1 MICFPSCKINLGL
14 RITQKRADGFH
25 ALETVFYPITLTDA
39 LEIIIEPETSA
50 APLTFTSSG
59 LTINGDPY
67 NNLCYKAYFLL
78 KKDYPSI
85 PNIKMHLH
93 KKIPMGAGLGGGS
106 SDGAFTLVTLNQ
118 LFNLQLS
125 EQALLDYA
133 LQLGSDCPFFILN
146 KPAFAKGRGEILT
159 PTTVDLNGY
168 KIIIVNPGIAISTK
182 LAFSLITPKAPDNNL
197 LAVIQQPITTWK
209 DELINDFEE
218 PIFNSFPELA
228 NIKETLYQKGAI
240 YASMTGTGSTVY
252 GIFPTSMMDTLSF
265 NFPTHFFIA
274 TAS

>member
-25 ALETVFYPITLTDA
+25 ALETVFFPISIKDA
-39 LEIIIEPETSA
+39 LEIIIEPDTSA
-50 APLTFTSSG
+50 APITFTSSG
-59 LTINGDPY
+59 LAINGDPSD
-67 NNLCYKAYFLL
+67 NLCFKAYGLL

-125 EQALLDYA
+125 EQALLNYA
-133 LQLGSDCPFFILN
+133 LQLGSDCPFFIIN
-146 KPAFAKGRGEILT
+146 TPAFATGRGEILT
-159 PTTVDLNGY
+159 ATKVDLSGY
-168 KIIIVNPGIAISTK
+168 SIVIVNPGIAISTK
-182 LAFSLITPKAPDNNL
+182 LAFSLITPRVPDNNL
-197 LAVIQQPITTWK
+197 AAVIQQPISTWK
-209 DELINDFEE
+209 DVLINDFEQ

-228 NIKETLYQKGAI
+228 NIKETLYQKGAA

-265 NFPTHFFIA
+265 DFPSHYFID

>member
-14 RITQKRADGFH
+14 RITEKRADGFH

-59 LTINGDPY
+59 LAINGDPSD
-67 NNLCYKAYFLL
+67 NLCFKAYGLL

-146 KPAFAKGRGEILT
+146 TPAFATGRGEILT
-159 PTTVDLNGY
+159 PTSLDLKGY
-168 KIIIVNPGIAISTK
+168 SIVIVNPGIAISTK

-252 GIFPTSMMDTLSF
+252 GIFPTSMMDALSF
-265 NFPTHFFIA
+265 NFPSHYFIA

>member
-25 ALETVFYPITLTDA
+25 ALETVFFPISIKDA

-50 APLTFTSSG
+50 APITFTSSG
-59 LTINGDPY
+59 LAINGDPSD
-67 NNLCYKAYFLL
+67 NLCFKAYEIL
-78 KKDYPSI
+78 KKDYPTI

-93 KKIPMGAGLGGGS
+93 KTIPMGAGLGGGS
-106 SDGAFTLVTLNQ
+106 SDGAFTLVALNQ
-118 LFNLQLS
+118 LFNLQIP

-133 LQLGSDCPFFILN
+133 LQLGSDCPFFIIN
-146 KPAFAKGRGEILT
+146 TPAFATGRGEILK
-159 PTTVDLNGY
+159 PINLNLDGY
-168 KIIIVNPGIAISTK
+168 SIVIVNPGIAISTK
-182 LAFSLITPKAPDNNL
+182 LAFSLITPKVPDTNME
-197 LAVIQQPITTWK
+197 AIICEPVTSWK
-209 DELINDFEE
+209 EKLINDFEQ

-228 NIKETLYQKGAI
+228 NIKETLYQKGAV

-265 NFPTHFFIA
+265 NFPTHYFVA

>member
-59 LTINGDPY
+59 LTINGDPSD
-67 NNLCYKAYFLL
+67 NLCYKAYYLL

-93 KKIPMGAGLGGGS
+93 KTIPMGAGLGGGS

-146 KPAFAKGRGEILT
+146 TSTFATGRGEILT
-159 PTTVDLNGY
+159 PTSLDLKGY
-168 KIIIVNPGIAISTK
+168 SIVIVNPGIAISTK

-252 GIFPTSMMDTLSF
+252 GIFPTSMMDALSF
-265 NFPTHFFIA
+265 DFPSHYFIA
-274 TAS
+274 TAF

>member
-1 MICFPSCKINLGL
+1 MICFPTCKINLGL

-25 ALETVFYPITLTDA
+25 ALETVFFPISIKDA

-50 APLTFTSSG
+50 APITFTSSG
-59 LTINGDPY
+59 LAINGDPSD
-67 NNLCYKAYFLL
+67 NLCFKAYEIL
-78 KKDYPSI
+78 KKDYPTI

-93 KKIPMGAGLGGGS
+93 KTIPMGAGLGGGS
-106 SDGAFTLVTLNQ
+106 ADGAFTLVALNQ
-118 LFNLQLS
+118 LLNLQIP

-133 LQLGSDCPFFILN
+133 LQLGSDCPFFIIN
-146 KPAFAKGRGEILT
+146 TPAFATGRGEILK
-159 PTTVDLNGY
+159 PINVNLNGY
-168 KIIIVNPGIAISTK
+168 SIVIVNPGIAISTK
-182 LAFSLITPKAPDNNL
+182 LAFSLITPKVPDTNME
-197 LAVIQQPITTWK
+197 AIICEPVTSWK
-209 DELINDFEE
+209 EKLINDFEQ

-228 NIKETLYQKGAI
+228 NIKETLYQKGAV

-265 NFPTHFFIA
+265 NFPTHYFVA

>member
-25 ALETVFYPITLTDA
+25 ALETVFYPITLWDA

-50 APLTFTSSG
+50 APITFTSSG
-59 LTINGDPY
+59 LAINGDPSD
-67 NNLCYKAYFLL
+67 NLCFKAYGLL
-78 KKDYPSI
+78 KKDYPTI

-93 KKIPMGAGLGGGS
+93 KTIPMGAGLGGGS
-106 SDGAFTLVTLNQ
+106 SDGAFTLVALNQ
-118 LFNLQLS
+118 LFNLEIP

-133 LQLGSDCPFFILN
+133 LQLGSDCPFFIIN
-146 KPAFAKGRGEILT
+146 TPAFATGRGEILK
-159 PTTVDLNGY
+159 PINLNLDGY
-168 KIIIVNPGIAISTK
+168 SIVIVNPGIAISTK
-182 LAFSLITPKAPDNNL
+182 LAFSLITPKVPDTNME
-197 LAVIQQPITTWK
+197 AIICEPVTSWK
-209 DELINDFEE
+209 EKLINDFEQ

-228 NIKETLYQKGAI
+228 NIKETLYQKGAV

-265 NFPTHFFIA
+265 NFPTHYFVA

>member
-1 MICFPSCKINLGL
+1 
-14 RITQKRADGFH
+14 
-25 ALETVFYPITLTDA
+25 
-39 LEIIIEPETSA
+39 
-50 APLTFTSSG
+50 
-59 LTINGDPY
+59 
-67 NNLCYKAYFLL
+67 
-78 KKDYPSI
+78 
-85 PNIKMHLH
+85 MHLH

-146 KPAFAKGRGEILT
+146 TPAFATGRGEILT
-159 PTTVDLNGY
+159 PTSLDLKGY
-168 KIIIVNPGIAISTK
+168 SIVIVNPGIAISTK

-265 NFPTHFFIA
+265 NFPTHYFIA
-274 TAS
+274 TAF

>member
-25 ALETVFYPITLTDA
+25 ALETVFFPISIKDA
-39 LEIIIEPETSA
+39 LEIIIEQETSA
-50 APLTFTSSG
+50 APITFTSSG
-59 LTINGDPY
+59 LAINGDPSD
-67 NNLCYKAYFLL
+67 NLCFKAYEIL
-78 KKDYPSI
+78 KKDYPTI

-93 KKIPMGAGLGGGS
+93 KTIPMGAGLGGGS
-106 SDGAFTLVTLNQ
+106 ADGAFTLVALNQ
-118 LFNLQLS
+118 LLNLQIP

-133 LQLGSDCPFFILN
+133 LQLGSDCPFFIIN
-146 KPAFAKGRGEILT
+146 TPAFATGRGEILK
-159 PTTVDLNGY
+159 PINVNLNGY
-168 KIIIVNPGIAISTK
+168 SIVIVNPGIAISTK
-182 LAFSLITPKAPDNNL
+182 LAFSLITPKVPDTNME
-197 LAVIQQPITTWK
+197 AIICEPVTSWK
-209 DELINDFEE
+209 EKLINDFEQ

-228 NIKETLYQKGAI
+228 NIKETLYQKGAV

-265 NFPTHFFIA
+265 NFPTHYFVA

>member
-59 LTINGDPY
+59 LTINGDPS

-146 KPAFAKGRGEILT
+146 TPAFATGRGEILT
-159 PTTVDLNGY
+159 PTSLDLKGY
-168 KIIIVNPGIAISTK
+168 SIVIVNPGIAISTK
-182 LAFSLITPKAPDNNL
+182 LAFSLITPKASDNNL

-228 NIKETLYQKGAI
+228 NIKETLYQKGAK

-265 NFPTHFFIA
+265 NFPTHYFIA

>member
-25 ALETVFYPITLTDA
+25 ALETVFFPISIKDA
-39 LEIIIEPETSA
+39 LEIIIEPDTNA
-50 APLTFTSSG
+50 APITFTSSG
-59 LTINGDPY
+59 LAINGDPSD
-67 NNLCYKAYFLL
+67 NLCFKAYGLL
-78 KKDYPSI
+78 KKDYPTI

-93 KKIPMGAGLGGGS
+93 KTIPMGAGLGGGS
-106 SDGAFTLVTLNQ
+106 SDGAFTLVALNQ
-118 LFNLQLS
+118 LLNLQIP

-133 LQLGSDCPFFILN
+133 LQLGSDCPFFIIN
-146 KPAFAKGRGEILT
+146 TPAFATGRGEILK
-159 PTTVDLNGY
+159 PINVNLNGY
-168 KIIIVNPGIAISTK
+168 SIVIVNPGIAISTK
-182 LAFSLITPKAPDNNL
+182 LAFSLITPKVPDTNME
-197 LAVIQQPITTWK
+197 AIICEPVTSWK
-209 DELINDFEE
+209 EKLINDFEQ

-228 NIKETLYQKGAI
+228 NIKETLYQKGAV

-265 NFPTHFFIA
+265 NFPTHYFVA

>member
-25 ALETVFYPITLTDA
+25 ALETVFFPISIKDA
-39 LEIIIEPETSA
+39 LEIIIEPDTNA
-50 APLTFTSSG
+50 APITFTSSG
-59 LTINGDPY
+59 LAINGDPSD
-67 NNLCYKAYFLL
+67 NLCFKAYGLL
-78 KKDYPSI
+78 KKDYPTI

-93 KKIPMGAGLGGGS
+93 KTIPMGAGLGGGS
-106 SDGAFTLVTLNQ
+106 ADGAFTLVALNQ

-125 EQALLDYA
+125 VDKLMQYA
-133 LQLGSDCPFFILN
+133 LTLGSDCPFFIIN
-146 KPAFAKGRGEILT
+146 TPAFATGRGEILK
-159 PTTVDLNGY
+159 PINVNLDGY
-168 KIIIVNPGIAISTK
+168 RIVIVNPGIAISTK
-182 LAFSLITPKAPDNNL
+182 LAFSLITPKVPDTNMEAIICEPVTL
-197 LAVIQQPITTWK
+197 WK
-209 DELINDFEE
+209 EKLINDFEQ

-252 GIFPTSMMDTLSF
+252 GIFPTSMMDTLRF
-265 NFPTHFFIA
+265 NFPTHYFVA

>member
-25 ALETVFYPITLTDA
+25 ALETVFFPISIKDA
-39 LEIIIEPETSA
+39 LEIIIEQETSA
-50 APLTFTSSG
+50 APITFTSSG
-59 LTINGDPY
+59 LAINGDPSD
-67 NNLCYKAYFLL
+67 NLCFKAYGLL
-78 KKDYPSI
+78 KKDYPTI

-93 KKIPMGAGLGGGS
+93 KTIPMGAGLGGGS
-106 SDGAFTLVTLNQ
+106 ADGAFTLVALNQ
-118 LFNLQLS
+118 LLNLQIP

-133 LQLGSDCPFFILN
+133 LQLGSDCPFFIIN
-146 KPAFAKGRGEILT
+146 TPAFATGRGEILK
-159 PTTVDLNGY
+159 PINVNLNGY
-168 KIIIVNPGIAISTK
+168 SIVIVNPGIAISTK
-182 LAFSLITPKAPDNNL
+182 LAFSLITPKVPDTNME
-197 LAVIQQPITTWK
+197 AIICEPVTSWK
-209 DELINDFEE
+209 EKLINDFEQ

-228 NIKETLYQKGAI
+228 NIKETLYQKGAV

-265 NFPTHFFIA
+265 NFPTHYFVA

>member
-25 ALETVFYPITLTDA
+25 ALETVFFPISIKDA
-39 LEIIIEPETSA
+39 LEIIIDPDTSA
-50 APLTFTSSG
+50 APITFTSSG
-59 LTINGDPY
+59 LAINGEPSD
-67 NNLCYKAYFLL
+67 NLCFKAYGLL

-125 EQALLDYA
+125 EQALLNYA
-133 LQLGSDCPFFILN
+133 LQLGSDCPFFIIN
-146 KPAFAKGRGEILT
+146 TPAFATGRGEILT
-159 PTTVDLNGY
+159 PTTVDLSGY
-168 KIIIVNPGIAISTK
+168 SIVIVNPGIAISTK
-182 LAFSLITPKAPDNNL
+182 LAFSLITPKIPDNNL
-197 LAVIQQPITTWK
+197 AAVIQQPISTWK
-209 DELINDFEE
+209 DVLINDFEQ

-228 NIKETLYQKGAI
+228 NIKETLYQKGAA

-265 NFPTHFFIA
+265 DFPSHYFIA

>member
-39 LEIIIEPETSA
+39 LEIIIEPEPSA

-59 LTINGDPY
+59 LTINGDPSD
-67 NNLCYKAYFLL
+67 NLCYKAYFLL

-85 PNIKMHLH
+85 ANIKMHLH

-125 EQALLDYA
+125 EQSLLDYA

-146 KPAFAKGRGEILT
+146 TPAFATGRGEILT
-159 PTTVDLNGY
+159 PTSLDLKGY
-168 KIIIVNPGIAISTK
+168 SIVIVNPGIAISTK

-209 DELINDFEE
+209 HELINDFEQS
-218 PIFNSFPELA
+218 IFNSFPELA

-252 GIFPTSMMDTLSF
+252 GIFPTSMIDTLSF
-265 NFPTHFFIA
+265 DFPSHYFIA